1 MSVTGAS
8 SSVASTYLSMSGDNA
23 EAAIELFFTDPSLAA
38 EQPPAPAPAP
48 APGAGGGSF
57 GGSFD
62 GGAPGGSFGGA
73 PGGPFGGAPGG
84 PFDGAPPGSS
94 PGEDADA
101 AMARALAA
109 EDAARAEPQVRAADA
124 RRVESLMGGGGM
136 MGGGMGGSYDGVGGV
151 GGLLSGGSAA
161 FFSGGGAYD
170 ARAAGT
176 VDSATWTLDEDA
188 PEGSASERKDK
199 NLSDMFAAPKEL
211 MFHGPFQA
219 ARQAGKDSKRWLLVN
234 IQSDA
239 DFACHALNRDVWGD
253 EMVQSLVESGF
264 VFWQQDKDKSDEART
279 YVERYH
285 VQEYPHLAILDPR
298 TGRKIWSKEG
308 WTMEHPVTAESF
320 LEIVMDF
327 GDRNSFDKP
336 PSAPPAPKS
345 KPDSSSTTTSSSSSS
360 PAPPAPPPSNK
371 RAAADL
377 NEDEALAAAIA
388 ASIGDND
395 AA

>member
-1 MSVTGAS
+1 VDPLSKKVKELSAPSGFTTKVANKRSKKKVLCLKRLCMLREYCDVGEHSAGA
-8 SSVASTYLSMSGDNA
+8 AEDTEAAA
-23 EAAIELFFTDPSLAA
+23 EAAAMEIFEAAA
-38 EQPPAPAPAP
+38 EEVAEKEVVE
-48 APGAGGGSF
+48 
-57 GGSFD
+57 
-62 GGAPGGSFGGA
+62 
-73 PGGPFGGAPGG
+73 
-84 PFDGAPPGSS
+84 
-94 PGEDADA
+94 EDADA
-101 AMARALAA
+101 AMARAMAA
-109 EDAARAEPQVRAADA
+109 EDAVRAEQQVRAADA
-124 RRVESLMGGGGM
+124 RRVESMMGGGGM

-279 YVERYH
+279 YVERCVGANASERTRASERERATRPSESRRRAGAAEAGYRGGWSSAGEAGKLGGWRGRDRAQRRS
-285 VQEYPHLAILDPR
+285 VLLRRKRAALLGGCRGETPR
-298 TGRKIWSKEG
+298 T
-308 WTMEHPVTAESF
+308 
-320 LEIVMDF
+320 
-327 GDRNSFDKP
+327 
-336 PSAPPAPKS
+336 PPAAGELAR
-345 KPDSSSTTTSSSSSS
+345 
-360 PAPPAPPPSNK
+360 APGRTCGARPHMRSVAPAPPPN
-371 RAAADL
+371 
-377 NEDEALAAAIA
+377 
-388 ASIGDND
+388 
-395 AA
+395 